1 MMHVK
6 ILRLLSHPL
15 VKCQQSFTCSR
26 LQYWRRT
33 ASTAGEKRN
42 LSRTA
47 MGSWQIHDYGG
58 PKSLTFSSTAR
69 VPRIHSPNEVLVEI
83 HAASVNPIDVL
94 MTKGY
99 GKDILNVLR
108 GKASPISTAAEFPL
122 VFGRDFSGVITQKG
136 KAVRNYKVGDE
147 VWGTLG
153 GQKQGSHAQFAVTD
167 LSEISKKPKSLSHID
182 AASIPYVAATTWA
195 ALVRVGELNA
205 KNTPGKRILVHG
217 ASGGIGTFAIQLL
230 KAWGGHV
237 TAICGTEGVDLVRD
251 LRADAIIDYKTQD
264 PKSELL
270 QMEKFDLI
278 YDPLGKEKTGYS
290 IDFLKNWEGG
300 KFVTIASPLLPET
313 DSHGLLPGALKWGA
327 DLGLDIIKGF
337 REGKNYRVA
346 FFMPDGKALGTIA
359 KMVDEEQ
366 IKPVVEKVF
375 TFDEVPTA
383 YEKVGQLHG
392 RGKTVICVK
401 P

>member
-1 MMHVK
+1 MHVK
-6 ILRLLSHPL
+6 LVRLLSHPL
-15 VKCQQSFTCSR
+15 LKCQQGLTCSR
-26 LQYWRRT
+26 LQYWRRY
-33 ASTAGEKRN
+33 ASAEAERKPLRRAT
-42 LSRTA
+42 
-47 MGSWQIHDYGG
+47 MGSWQMHDYGG
-58 PKSLTFSSTAR
+58 PDALTFSSTAR

-99 GKDILNVLR
+99 GKDILNIMR
-108 GKASPISTAAEFPL
+108 GKTSPISTAAEFPL
-122 VFGRDFSGVITQKG
+122 VFGRDFSGVIAQKG
-136 KAVRNYKVGDE
+136 KAVRNYKIGDE

-153 GQKQGSHAQFAVTD
+153 GQKQGSHAQFAVAD
-167 LSEISKKPKSLSHID
+167 LNEISKKPKSLSHTD

-195 ALVRVGELNA
+195 ALVQVGELNSQ
-205 KNTPGKRILVHG
+205 NTQGKRILVHG

-230 KAWGGHV
+230 KSWGGHV
-237 TAICGTEGVDLVRD
+237 TAICGTDGVDLVHE
-251 LRADAIIDYKTQD
+251 LRADAVIDYKTQD

-290 IDFLKNWEGG
+290 IDFLENWKGG

-327 DLGLDIIKGF
+327 DLGLNILKGF

-346 FFMPDGKALGTIA
+346 FFMPNGKALGTIA
-359 KMVDEEQ
+359 SMVDEKQ

-375 TFDEVPTA
+375 SFEEVPEA

-401 P
+401 T

>member
-1 MMHVK
+1 MHVK
-6 ILRLLSHPL
+6 LVRLLSNTL
-15 VKCQQSFTCSR
+15 LKCQQGVTCSR
-26 LQYWRRT
+26 LQYWRQYAATGKKPVQRT
-33 ASTAGEKRN
+33 V
-42 LSRTA
+42 
-47 MGSWQIHDYGG
+47 MGSWQMHDYGG
-58 PKSLTFSSTAR
+58 PEALTFSSTAR

-99 GKDILNVLR
+99 GKDVLNVLR
-108 GKASPISTAAEFPL
+108 GKASPVSTAAEFPL
-122 VFGRDFSGVITQKG
+122 VFGRDFSGVIAQKG
-136 KAVRNYKVGDE
+136 KAVGKYKVGDE

-153 GQKQGSHAQFAVTD
+153 GQKQGSHAQYAVAG
-167 LSEISKKPKSLSHID
+167 LNEISKKPPSLSHID

-195 ALVRVGELNA
+195 ALVQVGELTSG
-205 KNTPGKRILVHG
+205 NTQGKRILVHG

-237 TAICGTEGVDLVRD
+237 TAICGTDGLGLVRD
-251 LRADAIIDYKTQD
+251 LRADVVIDYKTQD
-264 PKSELL
+264 PRSELM

-278 YDPLGKEKTGYS
+278 YDTLGKEKTGYS
-290 IDFLKNWEGG
+290 IDYLENWKGG

-327 DLGLDIIKGF
+327 DLGLDILKGF

-346 FFMPDGKALGTIA
+346 FFMPNGRALNTIA
-359 KMVDEEQ
+359 GMVEEKQ

-375 TFDEVPTA
+375 SFEEVPAA